1 MGYHKLRL
9 SMMLVLIMSFVLFFS
24 ISPSEELFQTKGFDR
39 TEKNLA
45 VNLMKIYEDTKVE
58 ETNFYK
64 NFDRVHNMFEE
75 IKKKN
80 NINNNYDEEHIKKE
94 IASDLNP
101 SLSESFMEPRFM
113 EPRFMEPR
121 FMEPRFMEPR
131 FMDSSFIEMQSKGP
145 VEEETI
151 WRALYDT
158 QLRRSP
164 PIEEVHVF
172 ASEDVKKE
180 YEEAK
185 MDSFISQIDMIKS
198 EFDKNL
204 NYMNTEM
211 LRQENEKN
219 LLECA
224 CLFYHYLKQMNN
236 KRSCKNEPLR
246 KAYSTK
252 ILC

>member
-9 SMMLVLIMSFVLFFS
+9 SMMLVLIISCVLFFS
-24 ISPSEELFQTKGFDR
+24 ISPSEELFQMKGLDR

-75 IKKKN
+75 IKKKK
-80 NINNNYDEEHIKKE
+80 NINNNYDEKHIKKE

-101 SLSESFMEPRFM
+101 SLSESFMES
-113 EPRFMEPR
+113 
-121 FMEPRFMEPR
+121 R

-164 PIEEVHVF
+164 PIEEIHVF
-172 ASEDVKKE
+172 SSEDVKKE

-211 LRQENEKN
+211 LRQENKKN
-219 LLECA
+219 IMECA

-236 KRSCKNEPLR
+236 KRTYKNEPLR